1 MKNTKMMKRQKR
13 LTERQRY
20 KHKVRQ
26 IKKQKEAT
34 HIKVQI

>member
-20 KHKVRQ
+20 KHKVGQ
-26 IKKQKEAT
+26 IKKQTEAT
-34 HIKVQI
+34 HTKVKI